1 MKLTIMKIAKDG
13 SVDYVTNPVEVLP
26 TIMDGQLLLNVYYNN
41 GSELSDAIREYP
53 DELLGDEYES
63 LNCIELIIPKREGY
77 EGYKVMMS

>member
-13 SVDYVTNPVEVLP
+13 SVNYVTNPVEVLP
-26 TIMDGQLLLNVYYNN
+26 TIMDGKLLLNVYYNN
-41 GSELSDAIREYP
+41 SSELSDAIREYP